1 MDFMRYMSSPNN
13 NNYLRLRC
21 PKTKKKWDEWPAL
34 REGNLNA
41 GFFIT
46 EICKEHITQ
55 KALLPRNTEV
65 NIAKSGNG
73 GVKRT

>member
-34 REGNLNA
+34 REENLNA
-41 GFFIT
+41 GFFII
-46 EICKEHITQ
+46 EIY
-55 KALLPRNTEV
+55 
-65 NIAKSGNG
+65 
-73 GVKRT
+73 